1 MLPPEEPFLYGINVV
16 ELSAHS
22 DISNKKECSRNS
34 IVNFAVRPHKE
45 IFCTL
50 VAGPLWILHF
60 GCADGGCLL
69 GASYSVSLTAN
80 ATSMKGLIHLSYTQ

>member
-1 MLPPEEPFLYGINVV
+1 MYEINVAD
-16 ELSAHS
+16 LSTHS

-34 IVNFAVRPHKE
+34 IVNFVVRPHKE
-45 IFCTL
+45 IFL
-50 VAGPLWILHF
+50 HSFVAGPLWILHF